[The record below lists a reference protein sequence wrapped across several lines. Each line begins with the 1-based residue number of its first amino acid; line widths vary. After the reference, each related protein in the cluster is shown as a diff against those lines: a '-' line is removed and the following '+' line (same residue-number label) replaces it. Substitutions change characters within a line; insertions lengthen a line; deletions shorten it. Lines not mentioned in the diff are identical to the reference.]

1 MSAVPPVFSAYEHL
15 RRTNPTQFY
24 TPTTLRQM
32 YWSAKHQ
39 GPAFFDHPS
48 LTEGATHGCD

>member
-1 MSAVPPVFSAYEHL
+1 MSAVPPVFSAYERL
-15 RRTNPTQFY
+15 RRTNPTKFY

-48 LTEGATHGCD
+48 LTEGVTHECD

>member
-1 MSAVPPVFSAYEHL
+1 MSAAPPVFSAYEYL
-15 RRTNPTQFY
+15 RHTKPTQFY
-24 TPTTLRQM
+24 SATTLRQM
-32 YWSAKHQ
+32 YWQAKHQ